1 MVLFVI
7 DVRAN
12 QRVGIVNLT
21 YICENN
27 KHMEKIRIQNIKTGQ
42 VSEITKMAWDLLK
55 KGGRSKVFDV
65 IPTQN
70 EPVKFVVPVEETTI
84 VETIVESPIAEEPQT
99 EFVDID
105 QPTAEETNEESA
117 PKKRGPKS
125 NK

>member
-1 MVLFVI
+1 M
-7 DVRAN
+7 AK
-12 QRVGIVNLT
+12 QQ
-21 YICENN
+21 
-27 KHMEKIRIQNIKTGQ
+27 KMEKIRIQNTKTGQ
-42 VSEITKMAWDLLK
+42 VSEITKTAWDLLK

-70 EPVKFVVPVEETTI
+70 EPVKFVVPAKEPTI
-84 VETIVESPIAEEPQT
+84 VETVVESPIAEEPQT

-105 QPTAEETNEESA
+105 QPTAEETIEDNA

>member
-1 MVLFVI
+1 
-7 DVRAN
+7 
-12 QRVGIVNLT
+12 
-21 YICENN
+21 
-27 KHMEKIRIQNIKTGQ
+27 MEKIRIQNIKTGQ

-70 EPVKFVVPVEETTI
+70 EPVKFVVPAEEKKV
-84 VETIVESPIAEEPQT
+84 VETIVESPIAEDQPMVESNVAEEPQT

-105 QPTAEETNEESA
+105 QPTAEETTEESA
-117 PKKRGPKS
+117 PKKRGSKS

>member
-1 MVLFVI
+1 M
-7 DVRAN
+7 
-12 QRVGIVNLT
+12 T
-21 YICENN
+21 YIWQNN

-70 EPVKFVVPVEETTI
+70 EPVKFVVPAEETKV

-105 QPTAEETNEESA
+105 QPTAEETTEESA
-117 PKKRGPKS
+117 PKKRGSKS

>member
-1 MVLFVI
+1 M
-7 DVRAN
+7 AK
-12 QRVGIVNLT
+12 QQ
-21 YICENN
+21 
-27 KHMEKIRIQNIKTGQ
+27 KMEKIRIQNIKTGQ

-65 IPTQN
+65 IPNQN
-70 EPVKFVVPVEETTI
+70 EPVKFAVPAEEKTTI
-84 VETIVESPIAEEPQT
+84 VETVVESPIAEEPQT

-105 QPTAEETNEESA
+105 QPTAEETTEDTA